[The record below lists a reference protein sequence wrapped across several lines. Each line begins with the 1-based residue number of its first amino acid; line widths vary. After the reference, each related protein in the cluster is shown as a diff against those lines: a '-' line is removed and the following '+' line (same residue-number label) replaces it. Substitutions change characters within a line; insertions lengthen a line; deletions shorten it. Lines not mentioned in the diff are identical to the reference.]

1 MAAGDIRIETF
12 ALGPLETNAYLVMA
26 PDESRAFVIDPGAG
40 PERLLRRVE
49 ELGAAVEAIVLTH
62 AHFDHI
68 AGVEAVRRACGC
80 PVYLHD
86 LEADW
91 LTDPRKNGSA
101 LWPDVSPPVSAE
113 PAEHALEDGMTL
125 KLIGREFR
133 VIHTPGH
140 SPGSVSLLLGGHLFG
155 GDVLFRMSVGRTDL
169 PGGRTEDL
177 VDSIRN
183 KLYKLPPY
191 TRVYPGH
198 GPQTT
203 IGFEMAHNP
212 YVPALPEQRP

>member
-1 MAAGDIRIETF
+1 MAAEDIRIETYT
-12 ALGPLETNAYLVMA
+12 LGPLETNAYLVMDA
-26 PDESRAFVIDPGAG
+26 AGSKAFVIDPGDG
-40 PERLLRRVE
+40 PARLLNRIE

-68 AGVEAVRRACGC
+68 AGVDEVRRACGC
-80 PVYLHD
+80 PVYLHG

-101 LWPDVSPPVSAE
+101 RWPDVTPPIALE
-113 PAEHALEDGMTL
+113 PAEYALEDGMTL
-125 KLIGREFR
+125 TLIGHPFR

-140 SPGSVSLLLGGHLFG
+140 SPGSVSLLHDGLLFG
-155 GDVLFRMSVGRTDL
+155 GDVLFRLSVGRTDL

-183 KLYKLPPY
+183 KLYKLPPD

-212 YVPALPEQRP
+212 YVPAASPY